1 VTKVPVSVTN
11 GSRDFVQIAFICGM
25 KNHVLSIMVLLMSSC
40 GLEQLGHG
48 PHSGADGVWKG
59 PSYGRYMSGTCHA
72 VCLDYPDGYDWMA
85 DPGNGSTDC
94 SVVMFADAVPVLR
107 LSAGDSY
114 EVSAD
119 PQRHRIRS
127 GCLYTDFTDGMTTV
141 IKKDGE
147 EIIRYDGA
155 EEVMDLVTVGG
166 TVHMLCMPE
175 GGTGFVYRIDGKE
188 MVAREDGVLCGGLD
202 VSGSS
207 VGFCFECRS
216 KYYKVVDGKVF
227 LMEMEEDIGEIMDV
241 ALYNG
246 ELSLLTVTG
255 DRPEP
260 VLIRSEERRSLMF
273 WKISDIVSCRFMD
286 TDSLCVRIRYRH
298 RDTGLTSDML
308 WLGALRIL
316 QPRQACLLSSVTVDR
331 SGCHAVANPSET
343 QSGAI
348 FSNLE
353 RYELPPGY
361 HVYGHG
367 CAVVKDT
374 VLHVGLTS
382 GKGMSPVLWRDGV
395 MDTLDVNGPLIC
407 LR

>member
-1 VTKVPVSVTN
+1 MTKVPVSVTN

-25 KNHVLSIMVLLMSSC
+25 KNHVLSIMLLLMSSC
-40 GLEQLGHG
+40 GLEQLDHG

-72 VCLDYPDGYDWMA
+72 VCLDYPDGYDWVA
-85 DPGNGSTDC
+85 DSGNGSTDC

-175 GGTGFVYRIDGKE
+175 GGPGFVYRIDGKE

-216 KYYKVVDGKVF
+216 KYYKVIDGKVF
-227 LMEMEEDIGEIMDV
+227 LMEMEEGIGEVMDV
-241 ALYNG
+241 ALYDG
-246 ELSLLTVTG
+246 EISVLAMTDSSPDPVIFRRGERLSVKYFRIL
-255 DRPEP
+255 
-260 VLIRSEERRSLMF
+260 
-273 WKISDIVSCRFMD
+273 DIVSCRFLD
-286 TDSLCVRIRYRH
+286 TDSLCVRLRYKH
-298 RDTGLTSDML
+298 RNSTLASDIL
-308 WLGALRIL
+308 WFGDYRFR
-316 QPRQACLLSSVTVDR
+316 QPRRGRLLSSVIADG
-331 SGCHAVANPSET
+331 SGYHAVADPSDDLP
-343 QSGAI
+343 GAI
-348 FSNLE
+348 ISNLDE
-353 RYELPPGY
+353 YDLPPGC
-361 HVYGHG
+361 HVYGDR
-367 CAVVKDT
+367 CAVMKDS
-374 VLHVGLTS
+374 VLHIGLTS
-382 GKGMSPVLWRDGV
+382 VRDRSPLIWRNGVL
-395 MDTLDVNGPLIC
+395 DTLDVNGPLIC